1 MCEVKMKKKDD
12 INKAIEKI
20 KKNLKD
26 SPKEALKL
34 AAKVSKQINLI
45 ENETERAKLH
55 YELGRCYSSFS
66 KYETAGK
73 LLKQALNVFEIL
85 GEKKYIM
92 KCYYFIGNTFL
103 RLDNFDEAIKYY
115 TLSFNTSSTLGD
127 KQIQR
132 DSALNLGRAYHE
144 IGDNEK
150 SLEKLFY
157 LLNESKKEDDT
168 RGIIG
173 SLINIGNNFNNV
185 GLYDRAIKYH
195 QKALEISET
204 YDDQIL
210 LGSVLFNNASS
221 YSYVKDYDLSYQFY
235 NKALTIFR
243 EENNKRLIA
252 FTLNNIGDIYINQK
266 KYESALT
273 YYLQAEEYVVKSD
286 KYSLAPIMTHLGAVY
301 FYLGKLD
308 KVEPYL
314 DKAIELVEELN
325 VKQFKLET
333 YRSANEIYFQLNEFA
348 KAYKYQKKFFE
359 VKESILNAETAQK
372 IANAQKQKI
381 DNLFIEDNA
390 NEKFDFPEIIGRS
403 KIMNE
408 VFSMINMVAEHNVNV
423 MITGPTGS
431 GKELV
436 AKAIHRKY
444 KKNSPFI
451 AINCS
456 AIPEH
461 LLESELF
468 GYAKGAFT
476 GAINN
481 KKGKIEMANNGTL
494 FLDEIGD
501 MPLSLQSKMLR
512 VIQERT
518 VTPVG
523 STKSIPVSIRIVSAT
538 HRDLQEM
545 INNAEFREDL
555 FYRLNV
561 IKIEIPTLQER
572 KIDIPLLVNHFIS
585 KYNKKFNK
593 KIKTVSADALN
604 YLLSLPWQGNVR
616 ELENEIEKAVLLC
629 GQDTLHIELFVAA
642 AHKTETASIDEF
654 PINWSDYKLFK
665 TKIGDDLDLKYVKK
679 ILAVTNQ
686 DIPKACELGKL
697 NKSQIYRILKKKT
710 SE

>member
-1 MCEVKMKKKDD
+1 MKRKDD
-12 INKAIEKI
+12 INKSIEKI

-26 SPKEALKL
+26 SPKESLKL
-34 AAKVSKQINLI
+34 AEKVSRQISSI
-45 ENETERAKLH
+45 ENDAERAKL
-55 YELGRCYSSFS
+55 YYDLGISYHQLSEFLKANSLF
-66 KYETAGK
+66 
-73 LLKQALNVFEIL
+73 KQALKIFELL
-85 GEKKYIM
+85 GDKTNII
-92 KCYYFIGNTFL
+92 KCYYYVGDTFM
-103 RLDNFDEAIKYY
+103 RTNSFDEAIKYL
-115 TLSFNTSSTLGD
+115 TLSFNASSTLDD
-127 KQIQR
+127 KKFHTN
-132 DSALNLGRAYHE
+132 SALNLGRAYDE
-144 IGDNEK
+144 VGNYEK
-150 SLEKLFY
+150 SLETLFY
-157 LLNESKKEDDT
+157 LLNESKKEDNT
-168 RGIIG
+168 RNIIAA
-173 SLINIGNNFNNV
+173 LTNIGNNFNSV

-210 LGSVLFNNASS
+210 LASVFLNIGLTHTST
-221 YSYVKDYDLSYQFY
+221 KDYDLSYQY
-235 NKALTIFR
+235 YQKALTIFKK
-243 EENNKRLIA
+243 ENHKKFIA
-252 FTLNNIGDIYINQK
+252 YSLNNIGEIYIIQK

-273 YYLQAEEYVVKSD
+273 YFLQAEQYIDKSD
-286 KYSLAPIMTHLGAVY
+286 KYSWSPILCNLGEVY
-301 FYLGKLD
+301 FYIGKFDTALSYID
-308 KVEPYL
+308 Q
-314 DKAIELVEELN
+314 AIELVEELN
-325 VKQFKLET
+325 VKTIKLNTFKV
-333 YRSANEIYFQLNEFA
+333 ANEIYFKLDDFA
-348 KAYKYQKKFFE
+348 KAYKYQKKYFE
-359 VKESILNAETAQK
+359 IKESILNIETARK
-372 IANAQKQKI
+372 IANVQMQKI

-390 NEKFDFPEIIGRS
+390 DKKFDFPEIIGRS
-403 KIMNE
+403 KIMND

-444 KKNSPFI
+444 KKNSPFV

-476 GAINN
+476 GADKN

-523 STKSIPVSIRIVSAT
+523 STKPVPVSIRIISAT

-545 INNAEFREDL
+545 IDNSEFREDL

-561 IKIEIPTLQER
+561 IKIEIPALKER
-572 KIDIPLLVNHFIS
+572 KIDIPPLVNHFIG
-585 KYNKKFNK
+585 KYNKKFSK

-604 YLLSLPWQGNVR
+604 YLLSLPWQGNIR

-654 PINWSDYKLFK
+654 PIDWSDYKLFK
-665 TKIGDDLDLKYVKK
+665 TKMGDDLDLKYVNK
-679 ILAVTNQ
+679 LLNVSDQ

-697 NKSQIYRILKKKT
+697 NKSQIYRILKKKI